1 MPSCAWCLYK
11 RENSLTTTG
20 LPAHMHKHKISWNSR
35 HLPISAYK
43 WPLQTRHCYTKYCTE
58 GTEKCQYPYLHNDD
72 LGVVCLLES
81 LHTCRSIRLL
91 HDLVTWYKITF
102 TGEQVAQWDFQN
114 KGRCIG
120 SEVPL
125 RNLLTSI
132 CKRWTNASL
141 NISFNV
147 G

>member
-1 MPSCAWCLYK
+1 MSSCAWCLYK
-11 RENSLTTTG
+11 RENSLTTAG
-20 LPAHMHKHKISWNSR
+20 LPAHMHKAQNQLELKTMA
-35 HLPISAYK
+35 SANT
-43 WPLQTRHCYTKYCTE
+43 PLLHRILHRRE

-81 LHTCRSIRLL
+81 LLICRSIRLL